1 MTDISKEDDR
11 CKFLFP
17 KGNGLLKTPM
27 RVENQ
32 RHEKGLDVT
41 AIWDTGAQFS
51 VMTRT
56 LAEALQ
62 IATRPAGVMD
72 GVSQSMVAEL
82 GCAIAFPGNM
92 DWYTYAHPRV
102 VPKIAVGV
110 DFIIGMDI
118 ITTGD
123 LSLHHTEEGML
134 MEFVFNEDYFIRKG
148 EETEKKWKA
157 YQTIYNLIMKFERDA
172 AGLKE
177 IHK

>member
-1 MTDISKEDDR
+1 MTDISLEKDR

-27 RVENQ
+27 RIENQ
-32 RHEKGLDVT
+32 QHEKGMEIT

-51 VMTRT
+51 VMTRQ
-56 LAEALQ
+56 LAEAME

-72 GVSQSMVAEL
+72 GVSQSMVVEL
-82 GCAIAFPGNM
+82 GCAIAFPGNL

-102 VPKIAVGV
+102 VERIAIGV

-118 ITTGD
+118 ISMGD
-123 LSLHHTEEGML
+123 LSLRHTAEGTL

-148 EETEKKWKA
+148 GDDRKAWHA

-172 AGLKE
+172 VGLKDNS
-177 IHK
+177 